1 MFGRQRRRER
11 KTQEAALRALAGG
24 PVDVDGIR
32 SVIAEVLGTLSPDAV
47 EIRES
52 RERIRQYPERPDLDL
67 DCRRLHIVPRAAGA
81 LDLRI
86 DIFDSYGG
94 VDVFVADG
102 LPIELTAP
110 ININEDP
117 PRPFLDVIREVA
129 KEVAAGEFDIGTS
142 PDGYTVD
149 VSYWSEDG
157 RKTYGVPDDE
167 GITWTAGVPWS

>member
-11 KTQEAALRALAGG
+11 MAQEAALRALAGG

-32 SVIAEVLGTLSPDAV
+32 SVIAEVLGALSPDAV
-47 EIRES
+47 KIRES

-81 LDLRI
+81 VDLRI

-117 PRPFLDVIREVA
+117 PRPFLDVIREVTN
-129 KEVAAGEFDIGTS
+129 EVAAGEFDIGTS
-142 PDGYTVD
+142 PDGDIVD

-157 RKTYGVPDDE
+157 RKTYGIPDEE
-167 GITWTAGVPWS
+167 GIIWTAGAPWS

>member
-11 KTQEAALRALAGG
+11 KVQEAALRALAGG

-32 SVIAEVLGTLSPDAV
+32 SVVTAVLANRAPHAV

-52 RERIRQYPERPDLDL
+52 RERIPQYPERPDLDL
-67 DCRRLHIVPRAAGA
+67 DCLRLHIVPRAAGA

-86 DIFDSYGG
+86 DIFDSLGG

-117 PRPFLDVIREVA
+117 PRPFLDVIREVT

-142 PDGYTVD
+142 PDGDTVG

-167 GITWTAGVPWS
+167 AITWTAGAPWS